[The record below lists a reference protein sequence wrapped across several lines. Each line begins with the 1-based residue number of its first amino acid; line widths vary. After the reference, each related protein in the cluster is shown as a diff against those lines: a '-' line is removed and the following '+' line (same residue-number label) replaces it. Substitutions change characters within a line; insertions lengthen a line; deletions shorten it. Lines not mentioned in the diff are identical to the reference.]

1 MWRHIFVLLIALFSL
16 CMIQPKPVENIAEIR
31 KDEDTEEESDS
42 ENAPSTEKNDSVEE
56 DDTEPKDTGKSLMF
70 LNVFFNFAK
79 VLGF

>member
-70 LNVFFNFAK
+70 LNVF
-79 VLGF
+79 